1 MFAVIKTVNMKT
13 NVIMNRPMG
22 DLIVNQRTSDGMF
35 NATALLNQWNKTN
48 NVLKKIGHFFS
59 LRQTDD
65 FLKVLINEENLH
77 GRNHDLDD
85 NQAIKTIKGKNTNTG
100 REPDIV
106 WMHPYLFIKFAM
118 WLNPKFEYFVIKF
131 VYDSLIELRKVSA
144 DLYIE
149 LCNATNWYFINNYN
163 KEATMEHYTINAKII
178 QQLVLGKIVKGNP
191 WQDAN
196 EKELRL
202 RTDLQK
208 ILISCYN
215 KNMTMEKT
223 RQLLESRVELS
234 EII

>member
-1 MFAVIKTVNMKT
+1 MKT

-35 NATALLNQWNKTN
+35 NATALLNQWNKHN
-48 NVLKKIGHFFS
+48 NVSKKMGHFFS
-59 LRQTDD
+59 LKQTDD
-65 FLKVLINEENLH
+65 FMKVLIDEENLH
-77 GRNHDLDD
+77 SRNHDLGD
-85 NQAIKTIKGKNTNTG
+85 NQAIITIKGKNTVEGKT
-100 REPDIV
+100 PDTV
-106 WMHPYLFIKFAM
+106 WMHPYLFLKFAM

-149 LCNATNWYFINNYN
+149 LCNATNWYYLNNFQ
-163 KEATMEHYTINAKII
+163 KEATTEHYMINAKII
-178 QQLVLGKIVKGNP
+178 QQLVFGKVMKGNP
-191 WQDAN
+191 WQNAS

-208 ILISCYN
+208 ILISCYG

-223 RQLLESRVELS
+223 RQLLEARVELGD
-234 EII
+234 II

>member
-1 MFAVIKTVNMKT
+1 
-13 NVIMNRPMG
+13 MG

-35 NATALLNQWNKTN
+35 NASALLNQWNDSNISKKQIN
-48 NVLKKIGHFFS
+48 EFFRLK
-59 LRQTDD
+59 QTDA
-65 FLKVLINEENLH
+65 FIEVLLEEEKSPKGNSPLGH
-77 GRNHDLDD
+77 
-85 NQAIKTIKGKNTNTG
+85 NQAVITIKGKNALGG
-100 REPDIV
+100 RTPDIV

-149 LCNATNWYFINNYN
+149 LCNATNWYYLNNFK
-163 KEATMEHYTINAKII
+163 KEATIEHYMINAKII
-178 QQLVLGKIVKGNP
+178 QQLVFGKTMNGNP
-191 WQDAN
+191 WQDAT

-215 KNMTMEKT
+215 RNMTMEKT
-223 RQLLESRVELS
+223 RQLLEARVELVD
-234 EII
+234 II